1 MNIHHLELFHHVA
14 EAGGIT
20 PALRRIPYGI
30 GQPAV
35 SAQIQKLEAELGLTL
50 FRRRPFA
57 LTPEGRKLADFARPF
72 FSGLPEIE
80 RVLTEDGRH
89 RLRVGAI
96 PSILRDYLP
105 EILQKFTSRR
115 PQLHLELRETDQRE
129 ALDLLARQQI
139 DLALTELS
147 GRAGQGCEQRVLA
160 RVEPVLLVPVDSPW
174 ESSEELLQSFPRLPP
189 LISYREEESAV
200 RHFRRFLAER
210 KIHWPTRLVVN
221 AADLV
226 KIYCQRG
233 FGVGVYARL
242 PNTPAPPGFRFLSLP
257 GVSRFEIGALWTIQ
271 PTPLTQ
277 AFLSEV
283 EARSRGLLD

>member
-1 MNIHHLELFHHVA
+1 MNIHHLELFYHVA

-35 SAQIQKLEAELGLTL
+35 SSQIQKLEADLGVVL

-80 RVLTEDGRH
+80 RVLSEDGRH
-89 RLRVGAI
+89 RLRIGAI

-105 EILQKFTSRR
+105 DILQTFMVGQ

-147 GRAGQGCEQRVLA
+147 GRAEPGCEQRILA
-160 RVEPVLLVPVDSPW
+160 RVEPVLLVPTTAPW
-174 ESSEELLQSFPRLPP
+174 ETSEALLKNAPQLPP

-200 RHFRRFLAER
+200 RYFRRFLASR

-233 FGVGVYARL
+233 FGVGVFARL
-242 PNTPAPPGFRFLSLP
+242 PDTSAPPGFRFLSLP
-257 GVSRFEIGALWTIQ
+257 GVSRFDIGALWKAQ

-283 EARSRGLLD
+283 AARSKKLLD